1 MRKFLC
7 VAISLAFFSALL
19 PGCAGVEQSTRER
32 PKTTIGAGAGVLGG
46 AVVGGLIG
54 GKRGALI
61 GGLLGGLAGGAIG
74 HYLDEQEKD
83 RTQTSR
89 EYGYSPSQGS
99 RLRIESVQ
107 ANPATLSPGET
118 VNINMT
124 YAVLTPS
131 EDQQILVRETRE
143 ILFNGNS
150 VGKTS
155 IEISRE
161 GGTWKS
167 SVPITLPVNAGR
179 GEYRVIASIES
190 QNIGPDRRETVFR
203 VQP

>member
-7 VAISLAFFSALL
+7 IVISLALLSALS
-19 PGCAGVEQSTRER
+19 PGCAGVEQTARER

-83 RTQTSR
+83 RAQTSR
-89 EYGYSPSQGS
+89 DYGYSPSQGT
-99 RLRIESVQ
+99 RLRIETVR

-131 EDQQILVRETRE
+131 ENQQILVRETRE
-143 ILFNGNS
+143 ILFHGNS

-167 SVPITLPVNAGR
+167 TVPITLPATATR
-179 GEYRVIASIES
+179 GQYRVIASIVS
-190 QNIGPDRRETVFR
+190 QNVGTDRQETFFQ